1 MQKKSQNQEENAKVT
16 RFMILWGGELTK
28 KEKDER
34 RDRTKTKTRKTR
46 KAKADQNG
54 CPRKFNTEEGCKEE
68 IKCNKE
74 KEIIQV
80 QETK

>member
-1 MQKKSQNQEENAKVT
+1 MRS
-16 RFMILWGGELTK
+16 GELTKK

-34 RDRTKTKTRKTR
+34 RNRMKTKTRKTR

-54 CPRKFNTEEGCKEE
+54 CARKFKTEKGCKEIE
-68 IKCNKE
+68 CNKD

-80 QETK
+80 QEPK